1 MLEQLAWGLFIV
13 GGVGL
18 FLTGVFIVFTSGAT
32 LLSFVYVFFSALLK
46 QGVKVTFRKIT
57 EKPIYALAGF
67 GALWGFMVGLSF
79 ALGLAVACVNFLLD

>member
-1 MLEQLAWGLFIV
+1 MLEQLAWGFFIV

-18 FLTGVFIVFTSGAT
+18 FLTGVFIAFTSGAT

-57 EKPIYALAGF
+57 EKPIYVLAGF
-67 GALWGFMVGLSF
+67 GILWGFLVGLSF
-79 ALGLAVACVNFLLD
+79 ALGLAEAFVNFLLD